1 MSDPKKTVVNPDYDL
16 DQPITS
22 KVGLR
27 QGLASYGDPH
37 FSLFLRK
44 VFIKALGYSEDAL
57 SRPIIG
63 IVNTYSSFNPCH
75 ANIPQLIDAVKRG
88 VQLNGGLAI
97 DFPTISIH
105 ESFSSP
111 TSMYLRNLM
120 SMDTEE
126 MIAAQPCDA
135 VVLIGGCDKT
145 TPAQLMGGISANKP
159 ILHLV
164 TGPMMPGS
172 HRGVRIGACTDCRNN
187 WAKYRA
193 GTLDIEDISAIN
205 DELAPTGGTCG
216 VMGTA
221 STMASILVGLG
232 MMPFAG
238 ATAPA
243 VSATRL
249 RIAEATGGLAVA
261 ACKDVERLRPQAL
274 LSRESFLNAITV
286 LQAIGGSTNAVVH
299 LMAIIGRHPKVA
311 GTITLETIDEIGRK
325 TPLLVDLKPSGDN
338 YMTDF
343 HNSGGM
349 LALFHELKPLL
360 HLDALT
366 VTGRTLGEE
375 IAHNSL
381 IPVPRELSVIQPF
394 DKPLYP
400 ASSLVV
406 LKGNLAP
413 GGAIMKASASKYR
426 KLLQHT
432 GKAVVFAN
440 SADMAER
447 IDDPDLDV
455 TPESVLVLQNIGPI
469 GNPGM
474 PEAGMIPIPRKI
486 ASQGVLDMLRLS
498 DGRMSGTAGG
508 TIGLHI
514 SPESADPKSP
524 LGIVRNGDLITLDV
538 EKRQL
543 SVDLSDAEI
552 SQRIQERL
560 KTFQQAEGAATPWVK
575 REGMRGYRGLY
586 MRSVNQAEL
595 GADFDFLTA
604 EGPQKSQE

>member
-1 MSDPKKTVVNPDYDL
+1 MSDPKKPVVNPDYDL

-311 GTITLETIDEIGRK
+311 GTITLETIDEIGH
-325 TPLLVDLKPSGDN
+325 
-338 YMTDF
+338 F

-381 IPVPRELSVIQPF
+381 ITVPRELSVIQPF

-455 TPESVLVLQNIGPI
+455 TPDSVLVLQNIGPI

-524 LGIVRNGDLITLDV
+524 LGIVRNGDLITLNI

-543 SVDLSDAEI
+543 SVDISDEEI

-604 EGPQKSQE
+604 EGPQKSQD

>member
-111 TSMYLRNLM
+111 TR
-120 SMDTEE
+120 
-126 MIAAQPCDA
+126 
-135 VVLIGGCDKT
+135 CDKT

-543 SVDLSDAEI
+543 SVDLSDTEI

-560 KTFQQAEGAATPWVK
+560 KTFQQAEGAATPW
-575 REGMRGYRGLY
+575 REPG
-586 MRSVNQAEL
+586 
-595 GADFDFLTA
+595 
-604 EGPQKSQE
+604 

>member
-1 MSDPKKTVVNPDYDL
+1 MADINPDYDL
-16 DQPITS
+16 DTPITS

-126 MIAAQPCDA
+126 MISAQPCDA

-193 GTLDIEDISAIN
+193 GAIDIEDISAIN

-221 STMASILVGLG
+221 STMACILVGLG

-249 RIAEATGGLAVA
+249 RIAEATGGHAVA
-261 ACKDVERLRPQAL
+261 ACKNLDQLRPQTL
-274 LSRESFLNAITV
+274 LTRESFLNAIIV

-311 GTITLETIDEIGRK
+311 GTITLDTVDEIGRK

-360 HLDALT
+360 YLDAMT
-366 VTGRTLGEE
+366 VTGRTLGQE
-375 IAHNSL
+375 IAQNSL

-400 ASSLVV
+400 KSSLVV
-406 LKGNLAP
+406 LRGNLAP
-413 GGAIMKASASKYR
+413 GGAVMKASASKYR
-426 KLLQHT
+426 RLLQHS
-432 GKAVVFAN
+432 GRAVVFAN
-440 SADMAER
+440 SADLAER
-447 IDDPDLDV
+447 VDDPDLEV
-455 TPESVLVLQNIGPI
+455 TPDSVLVLQSIGPI

-514 SPESADPKSP
+514 SPESADPDSV
-524 LGIVRNGDLITLDV
+524 LGIIRNGDLITCDV
-538 EKRQL
+538 EKRIL
-543 SVDLSDAEI
+543 SVDLSNEEI
-552 SQRIQERL
+552 AQRIQERK
-560 KTFQQAEGAATPWVK
+560 KTFAASEGAAAPWVK

-586 MRSVNQAEL
+586 MRHVNQAEA

-604 EGPQKSQE
+604 DGPPRS